1 MVHSDALAW
10 WKVVDLDISFKAPLD
25 SREFVVN
32 RQDKNP
38 ASEVTG

>member
-1 MVHSDALAW
+1 MVL
-10 WKVVDLDISFKAPLD
+10 VLEISFTAP
-25 SREFVVN
+25 SIFAIGWGSVVN